1 MVSIN
6 AAEHLLSARAVR
18 LLTRGR
24 ISTLVNGFPNPTLS
38 TVKVRQQEEIL
49 EKQERNGEA
58 DEP

>member
-24 ISTLVNGFPNPTLS
+24 ISTLDNGFPFP
-38 TVKVRQQEEIL
+38 
-49 EKQERNGEA
+49 KQERNGEA